1 MLVLKKEELYNYNF
15 LFSIKN
21 PAFSVGFFIFTVMK
35 NIVFLSLLIFL
46 SACFKKDKTPPQI
59 SLNGNSVVFVPLGS
73 NYIDQGATA
82 EDNRD
87 GIITKYIVKEGS
99 VNTEICGQYLIQYSV
114 KDASGNFAPQIKRT
128 VYVTLFNYHLNSV
141 FNTNQLNPDNT
152 IGNYFISVNADE
164 ENNNI
169 IYLANVFNYG
179 QELNLTAELSGFTN
193 QSINI
198 PYQILAD
205 TSYYGSGSINETG
218 GEMIF
223 SITKVSS
230 SFTQSY
236 ILNLK
241 R

>member
-1 MLVLKKEELYNYNF
+1 MNK
-15 LFSIKN
+15 
-21 PAFSVGFFIFTVMK
+21 
-35 NIVFLSLLIFL
+35 IVFISFLLIL
-46 SACFKKDKTPPQI
+46 SACFKKDKTPPEI
-59 SLNGNSVVFVPLGS
+59 LLNGPSVVFVPMGSKYNDLGAS
-73 NYIDQGATA
+73 AK
-82 EDNRD
+82 DNRD
-87 GIITKYIVKEGS
+87 GNINKYIVKEGS

-128 VYVTLFNYHLNSV
+128 VYVTLYSYHLTSV
-141 FNTNQLNPDNT
+141 FNTNQLNPNNS
-152 IGNYFISVNADE
+152 ISNYFISVNADE
-164 ENNNI
+164 ENDNI

-179 QELNLTAELSGFTN
+179 QELKLTAELSGFTN

-198 PYQILAD
+198 PYQILGD

-223 SITKVSS
+223 SITKVSPT
-230 SFTQSY
+230 FNQSY